1 MIVERR
7 IFLRSRP
14 VGEIGY
20 INTGTGHLYLVF
32 REVTVDNGEVIA
44 VVNEND
50 GVIRGGPAGDMAN
63 YSDLATQTGLLE
75 ESGDAYGLP
84 NGASPNVT
92 PEDRNSLDITALL
105 LGSGVYTDAQ
115 AAWAG
120 MTAFANALSGEY
132 RYELPTMGGGIHT
145 SNSNATILSVLN
157 HAGLDVRSIETADG
171 SSYVDDITIFGHPG
185 ADKDAPTLLGSG
197 DTAPAMAA

>member
-1 MIVERR
+1 MITERR
-7 IFLRSRP
+7 IFLESKP
-14 VGEIGY
+14 V
-20 INTGTGHLYLVF
+20 TGSGAGHLYLVF
-32 REVTVDNGEVIA
+32 RDVTFDNGEFIA
-44 VVNEND
+44 IVNEND
-50 GVIRGGPAGDMAN
+50 GVIRGGPAGDMGN

-84 NGASPNVT
+84 DGASPNVT
-92 PEDRNSLDITALL
+92 PEDRKSLDITALL
-105 LGSGVYTDAQ
+105 LGSGVYTDAH

-120 MTAFANALSGEY
+120 MTDFANALSGEY

-157 HAGLDVRSIETADG
+157 HAGFDVRSIETADG
-171 SSYVDDITIFGHPG
+171 SSYVDDTRYWGHPG

>member
-7 IFLRSRP
+7 IFLESRP
-14 VGEIGY
+14 VGEIGF
-20 INTGTGHLYLVF
+20 INTGAGHLYLVF
-32 REVTVDNGEVIA
+32 RNVIFDNGEFIHVVDDTDQVIS
-44 VVNEND
+44 
-50 GVIRGGPAGDMAN
+50 GGPQGSMNDSLLSVQTNLLKDSRDQYAN
-63 YSDLATQTGLLE
+63 SD
-75 ESGDAYGLP
+75 
-84 NGASPNVT
+84 T
-92 PEDRNSLDITALL
+92 PDDRLSYDITDLL
-105 LGSGVYTDAQ
+105 LTSGVYSDAH

-120 MTAFANALSGEY
+120 MTAFAIALSEEY
-132 RYELPTMGGGIHT
+132 RYELPTMGGNIHVA
-145 SNSNATILSVLN
+145 NSNATILSVLN

>member
-1 MIVERR
+1 MTTERR
-7 IFLRSRP
+7 IFLESKP
-14 VGEIGY
+14 VGAIGPFN
-20 INTGTGHLYLVF
+20 IGAGHLYLVF

-44 VVNEND
+44 VVNEDD
-50 GVIRGGPAGDMAN
+50 GVIRGGPAGFMGN
-63 YSDLATQTGLLE
+63 FSDLTTQTGLLE

-84 NGASPNVT
+84 NGTSPNVT
-92 PEDRNSLDITALL
+92 PEDRSSLDITDLL
-105 LGSGVYTDAQ
+105 LTSGVYSDAH

-157 HAGLDVRSIETADG
+157 HAGLDVRSIENADG
-171 SSYVDDITIFGHPG
+171 SGYVDDITIFGNPG
-185 ADKDAPTLLGSG
+185 ADNDG
-197 DTAPAMAA
+197 TAPALAA